1 MMRWWIACLAWLAAS
16 PLAAHVLWIIPG
28 EVAVGG
34 EGVAVILRLESSQAQ
49 SLAPGRW
56 IPVAPALPGGA
67 TVAFMPG
74 GAWDPAALPG
84 AQEAIV
90 RGLSLDGRAPDGVER
105 LPDADGRIVLVAAW
119 KGGSGDLR
127 LTCRLWEGQPV
138 IATLDLLVLGVPG
151 RDRLQVLC
159 EGFLPMEAP
168 ALAATAPAAPEPG
181 ALATA
186 GHMVGQGFLH
196 IVPHG
201 LDHVLFVL
209 GLFLAVRRWGPLLLQ
224 ITAFTVA
231 HTLTLALAASGVLVL
246 PAQPVEVL
254 IAASIAVVGIEN
266 AWRPEPGRWRIL
278 VVFLFGLV
286 HGLGFAGVMGEL
298 DWSQERLVPVL
309 LGFNLG
315 VELGQLAVV
324 VGAGL
329 LLAWWWSRPW
339 YRAAVAIP
347 GSLAISAVALVW
359 TVQRIV
365 G

>member
-1 MMRWWIACLAWLAAS
+1 M
-16 PLAAHVLWIIPG
+16 
-28 EVAVGG
+28 
-34 EGVAVILRLESSQAQ
+34 
-49 SLAPGRW
+49 
-56 IPVAPALPGGA
+56 
-67 TVAFMPG
+67 
-74 GAWDPAALPG
+74 D
-84 AQEAIV
+84 
-90 RGLSLDGRAPDGVER
+90 ER
-105 LPDADGRIVLVAAW
+105 IR
-119 KGGSGDLR
+119 KGSAGDLR

-138 IATLDLLVLGVPG
+138 IATLDLLVIGVPG
-151 RDRLQVLC
+151 RERLQLMA
-159 EGFLPMEAP
+159 EGFLPIEAP
-168 ALAATAPAAPEPG
+168 GLSATAPAPAPPG
-181 ALATA
+181 SLATA

-224 ITAFTVA
+224 ITAFTAA

-266 AWRPEPGRWRIL
+266 AWRPEPGRWRVL

-298 DWSQERLVPVL
+298 DWSREWLVPVL
-309 LGFNLG
+309 VGFNIG

-324 VGAGL
+324 AGAGL
-329 LLAWWWSRPW
+329 LLAWWWSRDW
-339 YRAAVAIP
+339 YRRAVAIP
-347 GSLAISAVALVW
+347 ASLLISAVALVW